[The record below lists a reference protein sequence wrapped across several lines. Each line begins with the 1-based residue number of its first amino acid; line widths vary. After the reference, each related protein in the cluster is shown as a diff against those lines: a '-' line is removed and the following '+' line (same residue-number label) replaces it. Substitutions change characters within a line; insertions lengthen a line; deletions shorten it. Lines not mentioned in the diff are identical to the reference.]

1 MSRAFGTVV
10 WFLLVSA
17 CFALAKP
24 SDLVTPVEYDIDVPA
39 SLQEYLESSQV
50 VRHRFVTVDIE
61 YLWNLFES
69 VRDLDS
75 FDHVERIEL
84 KLFEDFSVEMRL
96 VKVIHNY
103 WRSHATLVT
112 TMPGFSTDADANI
125 FADVTLKRDESIS
138 ARIYAA
144 GDIYHISPVEGGPVH
159 VVVQADMD
167 YLRDNSDM

>member
-50 VRHRFVTVDIE
+50 IRHRFVTVDIE

-75 FDHVERIEL
+75 FDDVEPIEL
-84 KLFEDFSVEMRL
+84 KLFEDFSIEMRL
-96 VKVIHNY
+96 VEVIHNY

-112 TMPGFSTDADANI
+112 TLPGYSTDPDVNI
-125 FADVTLKRDESIS
+125 FADVVLKRDESFS
-138 ARIYAA
+138 ATIYAA
-144 GDIYHISPVEGGPVH
+144 GERYYVSLVEEGPVH
-159 VVVQADMD
+159 VITQLDPDKMPALD
-167 YLRDNSDM
+167 